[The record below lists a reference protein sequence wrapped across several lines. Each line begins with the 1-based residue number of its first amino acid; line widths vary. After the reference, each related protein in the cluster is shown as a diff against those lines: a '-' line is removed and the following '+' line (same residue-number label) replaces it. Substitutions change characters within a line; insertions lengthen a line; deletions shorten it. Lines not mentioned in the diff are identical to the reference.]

1 MKQDEAW
8 QGSSLPEEVWLAPA
22 RIHRKDVVAV
32 KGLTV
37 FLLVS
42 VLVLMALLTYSL
54 CVMAKDED
62 DAEQADWIQDLNSRD
77 EDSGEK

>member
-1 MKQDEAW
+1 MA
-8 QGSSLPEEVWLAPA
+8 
-22 RIHRKDVVAV
+22 AV

-62 DAEQADWIQDLNSRD
+62 DAEQAEWIRD
-77 EDSGEK
+77 QNKRGGNGGEK